1 MAILAIV
8 AFLIKLRGNDGKD
21 QAGDGLG
28 GNVGEVSPN
37 GTSSGEVYGGP
48 TTVTGHHGNSFPQVL
63 PNCDLVENGAN
74 DGDTF
79 RVRYGGKEQVFDL
92 YLADSPEISLSYPE
106 LLDVQSRYYGGV
118 PRETVVRI
126 GEEARVYSL
135 NLLRSCPFTVFTSW
149 EKVPGTPRHYAFIVV
164 EHAPGRRCFLSELL
178 VLRGFAQ
185 PVDRMVTM
193 PAGVSD
199 FPTFRKTMTTYEQRA
214 RREKKGGWGII
225 AGKPVVRRAIMV
237 PASG

>member
-8 AFLIKLRGNDGKD
+8 AFLVKLRNKDGNDH
-21 QAGDGLG
+21 ARIENGDRA
-28 GNVGEVSPN
+28 GEVQQ
-37 GTSSGEVYGGP
+37 GGDERINQAP
-48 TTVTGHHGNSFPQVL
+48 VGSRHHGNSFPEVL

-74 DGDTF
+74 DGDSF
-79 RVRYGGKEQVFDL
+79 RIRHGEKEQMFDL

-106 LLDVQSRYYGGV
+106 QLDLQASYFGGV
-118 PRETVVRI
+118 SRETVVRI
-126 GEEARVYSL
+126 GEEARVYAL

-149 EKVPGTPRHYAFIVV
+149 ENVPGTPRHYAFIVV

-178 VLRGFAQ
+178 VLKGFAK

-199 FPTFRKTMTTYEQRA
+199 FTTFRRTMTTYEQRA
-214 RREKKGGWGII
+214 RREKTGGWAII
-225 AGKPVVRRAIMV
+225 AGRPIVRRATIV